1 MKNNGYLKDYIEK
14 TINDEKKYIR
24 NLPSKE
30 YKDQDM
36 SNSWRTTIY
45 DIKLQYFVDRLIET
59 NFFAGFDV
67 NLSNEVIK
75 QVRGIGLNVDE
86 AVKISKKHGKLSPK
100 TFLNIKNICEKVIER
115 RNYDEKYADMIYD
128 LLDEAIDECDKD
140 KEEKIKEIFCDGLDE
155 IFNIITEKLLN
166 ENANENEENC

>member
-1 MKNNGYLKDYIEK
+1 MKNNKYLKDYIEK
-14 TINDEKKYIR
+14 KINDEKKYIR

-36 SNSWRTTIY
+36 TNSWRTTIY

-67 NLSNEVIK
+67 NLVQDVIA
-75 QVRGIGLNVDE
+75 QVRAVGLKVDDD
-86 AVKISKKHGKLSPK
+86 VKISKKHGKLSPE
-100 TFLNIKNICEKVIER
+100 TFINIKTICEKVLER

-155 IFNIITEKLLN
+155 IANIIIEKLLD
-166 ENANENEENC
+166 ENANEDEMK